1 MGRCLPKVS
10 IGVPVYNAE
19 NYLEQSLD
27 SLLAQTFEDF
37 ELVISDNG
45 STDNTEAI
53 CRRYAEQDERVRYHC
68 EEQNRGAVWNFDR
81 VFELSRGEYFKW
93 AAHDDLCAPTYLE
106 GCVDAL
112 DSDPSLVW
120 CHTWTNHIDQ
130 EGNLLSGHDDAE
142 IPDGQV
148 AHSLV
153 TPQEGW
159 PNETRGDSRP
169 SSRFAAVL
177 LGTTWCSDSY
187 GLIRSSALA
196 RTRRYQRCYGAEKIL
211 MGELS
216 LQGRF
221 LEIPEQL
228 FIQRTHL
235 KASGNLTTLAEQLE
249 YVLPGTKS
257 HGSASARLKLLW
269 GHARGIVNAGLPL
282 VEKGRCGVVLVRYLL
297 QVRKWKQIAR
307 QLATGASLATTSGQ
321 PRVQP
326 VQNAPMSDVPPVEP
340 VATLSAR

>member
-1 MGRCLPKVS
+1 MGNRLPQVS

-19 NYLEQSLD
+19 NYLEQSLG

-53 CRRYAEQDERVRYHC
+53 CRRYAKQDERVRYHR
-68 EEQNRGAVWNFDR
+68 EERNRGAVWNFDR

-93 AAHDDLCAPTYLE
+93 AAHDDLCVPTYLE
-106 GCVDAL
+106 RCVEAL
-112 DSDPSLVW
+112 DRDPCIVW
-120 CHTWTNHIDQ
+120 CHTWTNHIDE
-130 EGNLLSGHDDAE
+130 EGNLLSGHDDPE

-153 TPQEGW
+153 TPQEGR

-196 RTRRYQRCYGAEKIL
+196 RTRMYQRCYGAEKIL

-221 LEIPEQL
+221 HEIPEQL
-228 FIQRTHL
+228 FFQRTHL

-249 YVLPGTKS
+249 YVLSGTKS
-257 HGSASARLKLLW
+257 QGFASARLKLLW
-269 GHARGIVNAGLPL
+269 GHARGVVNAGLPL

-297 QVRKWKQIAR
+297 QMRKWKQIAR
-307 QLATGASLATTSGQ
+307 QLVTGASLATASRQ
-321 PRVQP
+321 PGVQA
-326 VQNAPMSDVPPVEP
+326 VQNAPMSDVLPAEP
-340 VATLSAR
+340 VATHSSR